1 MLRMVEPQQGRSLG
15 HWHQGVLYQPRTDNL
30 YNFVIE
36 NVNIFWATLY
46 LLCLSMPLSPVL
58 FGWNDGHPVNE
69 TWLHDHHPK
78 PSLRLRNCTSPHSS
92 LHPPNCMHHNLLRRC
107 RNENSF
113 PFWLIFAYWTAWFR
127 GHCRGWYVNFVTETI
142 RVLLLS
148 LVSTEC

>member
-1 MLRMVEPQQGRSLG
+1 MSFRKQSTIIPHGLRLPSFLFFVFFFFVVLG
-15 HWHQGVLYQPRTDNL
+15 CNKR
-30 YNFVIE
+30 E
-36 NVNIFWATLY
+36 EWASLY
-46 LLCLSMPLSPVL
+46 LLCLSMPPSPVL

-78 PSLRLRNCTSPHSS
+78 LSLRLRNCTSPHSS

-113 PFWLIFAYWTAWFR
+113 PFWLIFAYWTAWFH

-142 RVLLLS
+142 WVLLLS